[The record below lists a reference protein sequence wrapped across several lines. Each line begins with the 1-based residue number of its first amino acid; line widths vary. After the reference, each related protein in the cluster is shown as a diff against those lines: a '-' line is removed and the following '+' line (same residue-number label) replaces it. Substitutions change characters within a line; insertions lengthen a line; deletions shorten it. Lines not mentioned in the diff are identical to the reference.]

1 MLISADTS
9 KKNESLQDYIWF
21 AEYEDKSVLREF
33 NGIIENKFEKL
44 NEHFDKIKIF
54 GLLGKNDN
62 EIFFCLSDG
71 VFKIGDNKLE
81 LKLNNK
87 KIKYV
92 SDKSLISFKHAFTEY
107 DFKKDKKIVKI
118 DAFFVGFKSKIEID
132 GHTLDMKIIFKIMM
146 DDGISCGIKLSG
158 EEEVNNLKINLFMN
172 NKKLK
177 NNNEV
182 SLNKNNNFSKILEIK
197 F

>member
-1 MLISADTS
+1 MGRR
-9 KKNESLQDYIWF
+9 KWC
-21 AEYEDKSVLREF
+21 R
-33 NGIIENKFEKL
+33 IENKFEKL

>member
-1 MLISADTS
+1 MLISADTD

-62 EIFFCLSDG
+62 EIFFYLSDG